1 MKKLFL
7 CLLTTICL
15 ITLGGCSD
23 DDTYLSTSAVI
34 FTRPECPRSRLAI
47 QFFNELK
54 QKNNL
59 ITYEVKDLSIGE
71 NRTLVKKFKRKHH
84 ITAREIYT
92 PIIFTPKGFSSGW
105 DARTPEDLKLLLNI
119 R

>member
-1 MKKLFL
+1 MKRFFL
-7 CLLTTICL
+7 SFLIVFCF
-15 ITLGGCSD
+15 ITLSGCSD
-23 DDTYLSTSAVI
+23 DDTYITTSAII

-47 QFFNELK
+47 QYFNELK

-59 ITYEVKDLSIGE
+59 ITYEIRDLSIAE
-71 NRTLVKKFKRKHH
+71 NRVLVKKFRRKHH
-84 ITAREIYT
+84 ITAQQIYT

-105 DARTPEDLKLLLNI
+105 DERTPEELKLLLNI